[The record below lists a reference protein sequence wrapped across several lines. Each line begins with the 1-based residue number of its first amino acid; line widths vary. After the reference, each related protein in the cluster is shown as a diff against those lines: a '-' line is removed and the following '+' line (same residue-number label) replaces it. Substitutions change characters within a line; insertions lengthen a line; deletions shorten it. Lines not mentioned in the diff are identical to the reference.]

1 MAQGREKCVLSPRV
15 GIQKATLKL
24 VAKFFWILVPNRMS
38 LIKTDNIITWDRQVM
53 VVVMV
58 TWIAFD
64 FPGLLLVEIHEKVF
78 KLTTTYTFPCMIFK
92 NWRNVRAPILYV
104 KICAFYK
111 DDGYWVDTLWDNV
124 EAPRE
129 GLESKFLWEL
139 IF

>member
-1 MAQGREKCVLSPRV
+1 M
-15 GIQKATLKL
+15 

-92 NWRNVRAPILYV
+92 N
-104 KICAFYK
+104 
-111 DDGYWVDTLWDNV
+111 
-124 EAPRE
+124 
-129 GLESKFLWEL
+129 
-139 IF
+139 